1 MKTLFDA
8 DARSSIRRRV
18 DRLEPDSARQWGKM
32 HAAQMVCHV
41 ADQLRVA
48 LGELD
53 TAGKPGLLRFR
64 PLRQLLVYWLPWP
77 KGRIETAPEM
87 LTTMP
92 LEWHDDVSTLHV
104 LIENF
109 GKRAL
114 VVKWAMHPMFG
125 PLSGHE
131 WGVLSWKHLDYHLQQ
146 FGV

>member
-1 MKTLFDA
+1 
-8 DARSSIRRRV
+8 
-18 DRLEPDSARQWGKM
+18 M

-64 PLRQLLVYWLPWP
+64 PLRQLFVYWLPWP

-92 LEWHDDVSTLHV
+92 LEWHDDVSTLHA
-104 LIENF
+104 LIEKV
-109 GKRAL
+109 GKRAP

-125 PLSGHE
+125 PLSGRE